1 MNDIYNIASRLDILA
16 QRTDELARDIR
27 LLSNDIRQF
36 HESGK
41 LD

>member
-16 QRTDELARDIR
+16 QRTDELA
-27 LLSNDIRQF
+27 L